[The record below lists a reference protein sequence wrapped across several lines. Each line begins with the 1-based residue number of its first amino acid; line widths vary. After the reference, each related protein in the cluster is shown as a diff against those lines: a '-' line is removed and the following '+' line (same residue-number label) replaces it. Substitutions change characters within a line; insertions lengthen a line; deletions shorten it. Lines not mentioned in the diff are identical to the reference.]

1 MREHAQRIARR
12 ARESLSLRPYGRR
25 LNERTSG
32 AMIAQLPTM
41 GAFVYGFTKHG
52 VMVQLQLTPPTDKE
66 WAEMLAA
73 IESRSNTLKSAL
85 AVVRGEGG
93 PSSKQREALARV
105 LKSTRPDLRF
115 ALVTDSVLVRG
126 VLTAINWL
134 TNKGNTTAAFPSR
147 DLEAGLDFIQ
157 LSPEEKVAVRELL
170 RTLESGAR
178 EPVAATR

>member
-1 MREHAQRIARR
+1 
-12 ARESLSLRPYGRR
+12 
-25 LNERTSG
+25 
-32 AMIAQLPTM
+32 M

-52 VMVQLQLTPPTDKE
+52 VMVQLQLRPPTDKE

-73 IESRSNTLKSAL
+73 IEGRSRTLKSAL

-134 TNKGNTTAAFPSR
+134 TGKGSTTAAFPSR
-147 DLEAGLDFIQ
+147 DLDAGLDFIQ
-157 LSPEEKVAVRELL
+157 LTPEEKAAVRDLL
-170 RTLESGAR
+170 RTLESGSP
-178 EPVAATR
+178 EQVAATR